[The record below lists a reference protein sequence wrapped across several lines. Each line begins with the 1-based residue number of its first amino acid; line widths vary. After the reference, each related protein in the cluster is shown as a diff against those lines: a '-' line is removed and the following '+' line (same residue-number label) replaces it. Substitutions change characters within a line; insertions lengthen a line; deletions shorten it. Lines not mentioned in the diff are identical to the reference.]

1 MRLATFEVDGQVR
14 FGIVDRDDLVDVTA
28 VSASLPKRLIE
39 LLELGERG
47 RDDVVHA
54 LEQDPPRIALKEVHL
69 LAPIPRPGKYL
80 AVGLNYEE
88 HIREMGRERPDF
100 PVVFNKQT
108 TCVNGPY
115 DDIVRPRESEQLDYE
130 GELAIVIGRKCRRVS
145 ASDAPKVI
153 AGYTIANDVSV
164 RDWQRRSPTMIM
176 GKGWDTHGPLG
187 PWLVTPDEVGNPH
200 QLNVRTWVNGELR
213 QESNTRLFLRGCY
226 ELVSFLSTVC
236 TLEPGDVIATG
247 SPPGVAAGMNPPR
260 WLKAGDVV
268 KVAIEGIGFIEN
280 RVVEDDGG
288 GGV

>member
-1 MRLATFEVDGQVR
+1 ML
-14 FGIVDRDDLVDVTA
+14 DVTA
-28 VSASLPKRLIE
+28 RNSAVPKDLIG
-39 LLELGERG
+39 LLQVGDAG
-47 RDDVVHA
+47 RDELVRA
-54 LEQDPPRIALKEVHL
+54 LSQNPPQFALKDVHL

-80 AVGLNYEE
+80 AIGLNYEE
-88 HIREMGRERPDF
+88 HIREMGRDRPDF

-130 GELAIVIGRKCRRVS
+130 GELAMVIGRKCRRVS
-145 ASDAPKVI
+145 EADAPKVI

-187 PWLVTPDEVGNPH
+187 PWLVTPDELGDPH
-200 QLNVRTWVNGELR
+200 RLDVRTWVNGELR

-226 ELVSFLSTVC
+226 ELVAFLSTMC

-247 SPPGVAAGMNPPR
+247 SPPGVAAGMTPPR

-268 KVAIEGIGFIEN
+268 KVEIAGIGFIEN
-280 RVVEDDGG
+280 RVVEDAEA
-288 GGV
+288 